1 MSIAQNPLLGPMKNS
16 MGNFTMYSY
25 NGMNIVRSKAFRVK
39 DAKSEK
45 QLNVRARMTALGE
58 KYRFFRSVIGLGF
71 PEDSE
76 NKSPQNMYVKAN
88 YATAF
93 EMMDNKPVLRYPLMA
108 VAKGS
113 LPVVTVTEAGIE
125 AEGIKI
131 QFDVSALLHDMTAA
145 DELIASARL
154 KSGVLLIT
162 RQVMGFKATG
172 TIILKYPDLQS
183 GEVECCYL
191 FVRSGDGKKT
201 SNSVFVE
208 VNP

>member
-16 MGNFTMYSY
+16 MGNFTMYTY
-25 NGMNIVRSKAFRVK
+25 NGMNIVRSKAFKVK

-58 KYRFFRSVIGLGF
+58 NYRFFSSVIGLGF

-76 NKSPQNMYVKAN
+76 WKSPQNMFVKAN
-88 YATAF
+88 FPAAF
-93 EMMDNKPVLRYPLMA
+93 EMMDNKPVLRYPLMV

-113 LPVVTVTEAGIE
+113 LPEVAVTESVID

-131 QFDVSALLHDMTAA
+131 RYDATPLLPDMTAA
-145 DELIASARL
+145 DELIACARL
-154 KSGVLLIT
+154 KNHVLLIT
-162 RQVMGFKATG
+162 RQVLRFKATG
-172 TIILKYPDLQS
+172 TILLNYPDLQA

-191 FVRSGDGKKT
+191 FALSGDGKKT
-201 SNSVFVE
+201 SNSVFVD
-208 VNP
+208 VNS